1 MSDLPQ
7 LKSRD
12 MATHLAL
19 VAGTHQQI
27 AQGIRERAA
36 EHEAYQAKRDAE
48 LNAGAKLRGY

>member
-27 AQGIRERAA
+27 VQGIRERAA